1 MTSICWASSHLC
13 EEWSLYHGEMNAF
26 KCPAGRGERLPLTP
40 LTFLED
46 SSGGDWLFH
55 SSTDETEKSGEHSGL
70 FRAQVGHCVWGW
82 WTIAPLCSHRGGGP
96 RSRWRLK
103 QLAERD
109 RIGWT
114 LRKEME
120 VDGGRREEDEGRNPI
135 WIKGL
140 LGRIS
145 RKTSMILHIS
155 EGCTSSNVWLFE
167 ISVLVEIPSGCRRQN
182 TRIT

>member
-1 MTSICWASSHLC
+1 
-13 EEWSLYHGEMNAF
+13 MNVF
-26 KCPAGRGERLPLTP
+26 KYPTGQGSLTP

-70 FRAQVGHCVWGW
+70 FRAQVGQCAWGW
-82 WTIAPLCSHRGGGP
+82 WTIVHLCNLGGSGG
-96 RSRWRLK
+96 

-109 RIGWT
+109 RVGWT

-155 EGCTSSNVWLFE
+155 EGCTSSNVCFFLK
-167 ISVLVEIPSGCRRQN
+167 ISILVEIPSGCRCQN
-182 TRIT
+182 TRITSIIYQRTCSTSSNKCAQWSPALCAK